1 MKDIARR
8 RQLIIDILAS
18 KNNFLTVKE
27 ISYIL
32 NASRRT
38 IHSDL
43 KFLETKYHFL
53 KKRGVGVKLINNN
66 PYKNNDIYSIYN
78 RRIEIA
84 RKLFLASETIT
95 INALSKQYY
104 VSQSSIVNDLN
115 WIKENIINNL
125 QILLQSDKSG
135 TKVICTENER
145 IRALVLL
152 NINIFEEYKDIND
165 NFDFINVFS
174 KIYSLEICNVCW
186 QVINLLRNEQFL
198 PNAEYYLQNIYL
210 FLIAIVYR
218 MQKENHFQ
226 KENNNFLPT
235 TQVMQLNNY
244 LLANDIFNYLNSHLK
259 HKIYPKEEDILY
271 LSLILRANKIFF
283 MKSSCEPDGYPKQ
296 FAEMLVQKMTEIL
309 HIDLVQNKQLI
320 KMITAHCLSMFER
333 LHNKVRLKNPMLY
346 VIKQDYHAMF
356 ELIWLAIDAID
367 HTLSK
372 NISED
377 EVGFLMLYFQNEME
391 KHKKS
396 KKIIVVCPNGI
407 VASNLISFKLKEILP
422 TMDIIEVASIN
433 KILLSDISDY
443 TFIISTV
450 PIEQQVIPV
459 IQVSM
464 LLSCQDIKKIKKIY
478 EDISKQESNQ
488 NDITEILANKYLDER
503 LVFYN
508 DVRQS
513 KEAIIKKICTKLTE
527 IGFVSNEYYDD
538 VLNREKISATDIISG
553 GAIPHA
559 SCKYVNNTCFAL
571 YVSKKPIEW
580 GNYSVKVIVF
590 FVLAKDD
597 VKNAKKLLN
606 QAFNFIKN
614 KETVEILS
622 SINSKEELWQMI
634 QGKESND
641 C

>member
-1 MKDIARR
+1 M
-8 RQLIIDILAS
+8 
-18 KNNFLTVKE
+18 
-27 ISYIL
+27 
-32 NASRRT
+32 
-38 IHSDL
+38 
-43 KFLETKYHFL
+43 
-53 KKRGVGVKLINNN
+53 
-66 PYKNNDIYSIYN
+66 
-78 RRIEIA
+78 
-84 RKLFLASETIT
+84 
-95 INALSKQYY
+95 
-104 VSQSSIVNDLN
+104 
-115 WIKENIINNL
+115 
-125 QILLQSDKSG
+125 
-135 TKVICTENER
+135 
-145 IRALVLL
+145 
-152 NINIFEEYKDIND
+152 
-165 NFDFINVFS
+165 
-174 KIYSLEICNVCW
+174 
-186 QVINLLRNEQFL
+186 
-198 PNAEYYLQNIYL
+198 
-210 FLIAIVYR
+210 
-218 MQKENHFQ
+218 
-226 KENNNFLPT
+226 
-235 TQVMQLNNY
+235 
-244 LLANDIFNYLNSHLK
+244 
-259 HKIYPKEEDILY
+259 
-271 LSLILRANKIFF
+271 
-283 MKSSCEPDGYPKQ
+283 
-296 FAEMLVQKMTEIL
+296 
-309 HIDLVQNKQLI
+309 
-320 KMITAHCLSMFER
+320 
-333 LHNKVRLKNPMLY
+333 
-346 VIKQDYHAMF
+346 
-356 ELIWLAIDAID
+356 
-367 HTLSK
+367 
-372 NISED
+372 
-377 EVGFLMLYFQNEME
+377 
-391 KHKKS
+391 
-396 KKIIVVCPNGI
+396 
-407 VASNLISFKLKEILP
+407 
-422 TMDIIEVASIN
+422 
-433 KILLSDISDY
+433 
-443 TFIISTV
+443 

-503 LVFYN
+503 LVFYD